1 VTTVVHPRLV
11 HLIAAPAADRLAE
24 EAGDGLHLRA
34 IPRVERR
41 IARIVFDARTER
53 RRAQARVR
61 RRQGGAAGRRCRPC
75 RDRHVEELVP
85 RAHPQAGGHTHQ
97 PLDASERAGLLELD
111 RQAGTARGL
120 TDAEERVANIGVRAE
135 RPQPDSVAAEVQRLQ
150 RGGAP
155 APVAR
160 PEAASAGNRRRRG
173 AILRVESVD
182 VAADQHRSVFERRVD
197 DRQRCDDPLAPLRFV
212 PWRRLLLRASGGGQ
226 KNGHGPHHADGRPR
240 RGRTEAHV

>member
-34 IPRVERR
+34 IPRIERR

-53 RRAQARVR
+53 RRSQVRVG
-61 RRQGGAAGRRCRPC
+61 RRQRGAAGRRFRPR

-111 RQAGTARGL
+111 RHAGTARRL
-120 TDAEERVANIGVRAE
+120 TDAEERVANVGVHAE
-135 RPQPDSVAAEVQRLQ
+135 SPEADGIAAEV
-150 RGGAP
+150 
-155 APVAR
+155 
-160 PEAASAGNRRRRG
+160 
-173 AILRVESVD
+173 
-182 VAADQHRSVFERRVD
+182 
-197 DRQRCDDPLAPLRFV
+197 
-212 PWRRLLLRASGGGQ
+212 
-226 KNGHGPHHADGRPR
+226 
-240 RGRTEAHV
+240 